1 MFVEMVLIRRL
12 YGKEPLLG
20 LILTF
25 ALALLVEAIL
35 RLIFG
40 GAPVPFSAPKFLSGV
55 VEYGPILITKYRM
68 VVLAVTVLAL
78 IAFWA
83 FLEYTAFGRIIR
95 AGSRD
100 AEMVGLLGINLPI
113 VLTGV
118 FGVGCLLAGLAG
130 MLAGPLWTV
139 NPSMAAGAIMPAF
152 VIVTIGG
159 LGSYAGAIV
168 AGLMV
173 GARHRHDHPVLSRL
187 VERGDVHPDGGHPAG
202 AAARPVRRAVGEV
215 RMTAR
220 SIALAIRSSGSPS
233 SSSRSRLLWLALGA
247 PVQLITQIAIYTLY
261 GAGVNLLVGYTGL
274 VPFGASVFFGTASYA
289 AAFFLLGHF
298 GNEFV
303 ALALSVLFSAVLGLV
318 IGADHPAPQGPLF
331 LVADAR
337 LFADRLR
344 GRLQVDRRHRRRE
357 RHAGRSAPV
366 VHAATGRSTSSSW

>member
-1 MFVEMVLIRRL
+1 MLDAILSQAVNGLVLGFLYVLIAIGLSIIFGMLGIVNFAHGAFFALGAYLALVLNRQFGWGAALLAPIGTGLLGVFVEMVLIRRL

-25 ALALLVEAIL
+25 ALALLFEAIL

-68 VVLAVTVLAL
+68 VVLAVTVVAL

-113 VLTGV
+113 VLSGV

-159 LGSYAGAIV
+159 LGSYAGAII
-168 AGLMV
+168 AGLTV
-173 GARHRHDHPVLSRL
+173 GL
-187 VERGDVHPDGGHPAG
+187 VTAMTQQFYPDWSG
-202 AAARPVRRAVGEV
+202 AA
-215 RMTAR
+215 MY
-220 SIALAIRSSGSPS
+220 ILMAI
-233 SSSRSRLLWLALGA
+233 
-247 PVQLITQIAIYTLY
+247 I
-261 GAGVNLLVGYTGL
+261 LLVRPRGL
-274 VPFGASVFFGTASYA
+274 FG
-289 AAFFLLGHF
+289 
-298 GNEFV
+298 EKW
-303 ALALSVLFSAVLGLV
+303 
-318 IGADHPAPQGPLF
+318 
-331 LVADAR
+331 
-337 LFADRLR
+337 
-344 GRLQVDRRHRRRE
+344 E
-357 RHAGRSAPV
+357 RFE
-366 VHAATGRSTSSSW
+366 

>member
-1 MFVEMVLIRRL
+1 MFEWDMILSQAVNGLVLGFLYVLIATGLSIIFGMLGIVNFAHGSFFALGAYFALVLNRDFGWGAALLAPVATGVLGMFVEVVLIRRL

-25 ALALLVEAIL
+25 ALALLAEAIL

-40 GAPVPFSAPKFLSGV
+40 GAPVPFSPPKFLSGV
-55 VEYGPILITKYRM
+55 FVYGPILITKYRL
-68 VVLAVTVLAL
+68 VVLAVTVVAL

-118 FGVGCLLAGLAG
+118 FGIGCLLAGLAG

-173 GARHRHDHPVLSRL
+173 GL
-187 VERGDVHPDGGHPAG
+187 V
-202 AAARPVRRAVGEV
+202 
-215 RMTAR
+215 TALT
-220 SIALAIRSSGSPS
+220 SIS
-233 SSSRSRLLWLALGA
+233 
-247 PVQLITQIAIYTLY
+247 
-261 GAGVNLLVGYTGL
+261 
-274 VPFGASVFFGTASYA
+274 
-289 AAFFLLGHF
+289 
-298 GNEFV
+298 
-303 ALALSVLFSAVLGLV
+303 
-318 IGADHPAPQGPLF
+318 
-331 LVADAR
+331 
-337 LFADRLR
+337 FADWSNASMYILMAVVLLLR
-344 GRLQVDRRHRRRE
+344 PRGLFGEKWE
-357 RHAGRSAPV
+357 RFE
-366 VHAATGRSTSSSW
+366 